1 MLSVVLQL
9 NKGDYPENLRL
20 VFCPN
25 KQPSLEPFTCLEL
38 DLVSDFC
45 YDAEVNVPK
54 VEATHPLTFGEFQIT
69 ALL

>member
-1 MLSVVLQL
+1 MSSVVLQL
-9 NKGDYPENLRL
+9 NKGDCPENSRL

-25 KQPSLEPFTCLEL
+25 KQRSFEPFMCLEL

-45 YDAEVNVPK
+45 DGAEVNVPK
-54 VEATHPLTFGEFQIT
+54 VGAKHPLTFGEFQIP